1 VSVLDYVTNFSRLAV
16 LQEAI
21 GTCAIGSIKS
31 VYMSYLLEQIM
42 SVNITLDNLH
52 DIVEL
57 RLTPLT
63 RPRLQIISPL
73 RASKY

>member
-1 VSVLDYVTNFSRLAV
+1 VSVLHYVTNFSRLAI

-31 VYMSYLLEQIM
+31 VYMSYLLKQIM